1 MTTTRKGTG
10 VGGYTVQF
18 DAAPDRVYPWD
29 VLNESGTLLDSFAV
43 RYKAIDDAKARGAGG
58 GETRTLDRLGD
69 LRGEIADLLEEVED
83 EDLLRR
89 IKAMIT
95 AQ

>member
-1 MTTTRKGTG
+1 MTTTSGGNR
-10 VGGYTVQF
+10 VGGYTVRF
-18 DAAPDRVYPWD
+18 DAGPDRDYPWD
-29 VLNESGTLLDSFAV
+29 VLDESGTLLDSFAA
-43 RYKAIDDAKARGAGG
+43 RYKAIDDARARGAGG

-83 EDLLRR
+83 EDLLCR

-95 AQ
+95 AK